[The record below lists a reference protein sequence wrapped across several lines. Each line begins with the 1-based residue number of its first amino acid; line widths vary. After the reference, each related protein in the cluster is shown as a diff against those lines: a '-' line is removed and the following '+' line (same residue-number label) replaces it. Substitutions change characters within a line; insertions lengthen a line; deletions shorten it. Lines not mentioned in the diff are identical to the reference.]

1 MIRIF
6 QHINIEPY
14 SWNIFKVYKWKEI
27 IEVVDMEFS
36 HELIMP
42 NQGLPFKVFLF
53 EGGEGHYFRDK
64 HWHRSVELFA
74 VYEGTLKFYLNEEAY
89 PLRTGEFMLV
99 NSNEIHSV
107 DSPEPNRT
115 IVLQIPLKTFED
127 YYTGEQFIRFTHASL
142 PQDEEVM
149 KLIRDIYAAYEEQS
163 CGYEMKVKGLYYML
177 LYLLVTE
184 YRETDVT
191 KDMVKWHKNL
201 NRLSLITDYI
211 KENYA
216 SDLSLEALAEIFGY
230 SPTYL
235 SRMFQKYAG
244 INYKSYLQNIRVERA
259 FRELANTEHTIS
271 EAAMNNGFPNSKAL
285 AKAFQK
291 KYGILP
297 SEYRKKQGG
306 KKGK

>member
-1 MIRIF
+1 MYMDLFLKDLVQIM
-6 QHINIEPY
+6 
-14 SWNIFKVYKWKEI
+14 K
-27 IEVVDMEFS
+27 FS

-53 EGGEGHYFRDK
+53 EGGEGNYFRDK

-74 VYEGTLKFYLNEEAY
+74 VYEGALKFYLNEEEY
-89 PLRTGEFMLV
+89 LLRTGEFMLV

-107 DSPEPNRT
+107 DSPEPNQT

-127 YYTGEQFIRFTHASL
+127 YYTGEQFIRFTHDPL
-142 PQDEEVM
+142 PQDGRVM
-149 KLIRDIYAAYEEQS
+149 ELIGDIYGAYAERA

-191 KDMVKWHKNL
+191 PDMVKWHKNL
-201 NRLSLITDYI
+201 NRLSLITGYI

-216 SDLSLEALAEIFGY
+216 SEMSLEALAEIFGY

-244 INYKSYLQNIRVERA
+244 INYKSYLQNVRVERA
-259 FRELANTEHTIS
+259 FQEIANTEHTIS

-291 KYGILP
+291 KYGMLP
-297 SEYRKKQGG
+297 SEYRSKQRPGDESGIHPKKDIRGQRG
-306 KKGK
+306 

>member
-1 MIRIF
+1 
-6 QHINIEPY
+6 
-14 SWNIFKVYKWKEI
+14 
-27 IEVVDMEFS
+27 
-36 HELIMP
+36 MP
-42 NQGLPFKVFLF
+42 NQGFPFKIFLF
-53 EGGEGHYFRDK
+53 EGGDGNYFRDK

-74 VYEGTLKFYLNEEAY
+74 VYEGTLRFYLNEEAY
-89 PLRTGEFMLV
+89 PLQTGEFMLV

-127 YYTGEQFIRFTHASL
+127 YYTGERFIRFTHDPL
-142 PQDEEVM
+142 PQDGQVM
-149 KLIRDIYAAYEEQS
+149 KLIREIHRAYEEGA
-163 CGYEMKVKGLYYML
+163 CGYEMRVKGLYYML

-191 KDMVKWHKNL
+191 PDMVKWHKNL

-216 SDLSLEALAEIFGY
+216 SDLSLEALAGIFGY

-259 FRELANTEHTIS
+259 FQELANTEHTIS
-271 EAAMNNGFPNSKAL
+271 ETAMNNGFPNSKAL

-291 KYGILP
+291 KYGMLP
-297 SEYRKKQGG
+297 SEYRG
-306 KKGK
+306 KRTRK

>member
-1 MIRIF
+1 MDLFLKDLVQIM
-6 QHINIEPY
+6 
-14 SWNIFKVYKWKEI
+14 K
-27 IEVVDMEFS
+27 FS

-53 EGGEGHYFRDK
+53 EGGEGNYFRDK

-74 VYEGTLKFYLNEEAY
+74 VYEGALKFYLNEEEY
-89 PLRTGEFMLV
+89 LLRTGEFMLV

-107 DSPEPNRT
+107 DSPEPNQT

-127 YYTGEQFIRFTHASL
+127 YYTGEQFIRFTHNPL
-142 PQDEEVM
+142 PQDGRVM
-149 KLIRDIYAAYEEQS
+149 ELIGDIYGAYAERA

-191 KDMVKWHKNL
+191 PDMVKWHKNL
-201 NRLSLITDYI
+201 NRLSLITGYI

-216 SDLSLEALAEIFGY
+216 SEMSLEALAEIFGY

-244 INYKSYLQNIRVERA
+244 INYKSYLQNVRVERA
-259 FRELANTEHTIS
+259 FQEIANTEHTIS

-291 KYGILP
+291 KYGMLP
-297 SEYRKKQGG
+297 SEYRSKQRPGDESGIHPKKDIRGQRG
-306 KKGK
+306 

>member
-1 MIRIF
+1 
-6 QHINIEPY
+6 
-14 SWNIFKVYKWKEI
+14 
-27 IEVVDMEFS
+27 MEFS

-53 EGGEGHYFRDK
+53 EGGEGNYFRDK
-64 HWHRSVELFA
+64 HWHRSIELFA
-74 VYEGTLKFYLNEEAY
+74 VYEGALKFYLNEEIF
-89 PLRTGEFMLV
+89 PLGTGKFMLV

-127 YYTGEQFIRFTHASL
+127 YYTGEQFIRFTHDPL
-142 PQDEEVM
+142 PQDGQVM
-149 KLIRDIYAAYEEQS
+149 KLIGDIFEAYEERA

-177 LYLLVTE
+177 LHLLVTE

-191 KDMVKWHKNL
+191 PDMVKWHKKL
-201 NRLSLITDYI
+201 NRLSLIADYI

-216 SDLSLEALAEIFGY
+216 SELSLEALAEIFGY

-244 INYKSYLQNIRVERA
+244 INYKSYLQSIRVECA
-259 FRELANTEHTIS
+259 FQELANTEHTIS
-271 EAAMNNGFPNSKAL
+271 ETAMNNGFPNSKAL

-291 KYGILP
+291 KYGMLP
-297 SEYRKKQGG
+297 SEYRGMQREKKSHMSHPDQV
-306 KKGK
+306 

>member
-1 MIRIF
+1 
-6 QHINIEPY
+6 
-14 SWNIFKVYKWKEI
+14 
-27 IEVVDMEFS
+27 MEFS

-53 EGGEGHYFRDK
+53 EGGEGNYFRDK
-64 HWHRSVELFA
+64 HWHRSIELFA
-74 VYEGTLKFYLNEEAY
+74 VYEGTLKFYLNEEIF
-89 PLRTGEFMLV
+89 PLGTGKFMLV

-127 YYTGEQFIRFTHASL
+127 YYTGEQFIRFTHDPL
-142 PQDEEVM
+142 PQDGQVM
-149 KLIRDIYAAYEEQS
+149 KLIGDIFEACEERA
-163 CGYEMKVKGLYYML
+163 CGYEMKAKGLYYML

-191 KDMVKWHKNL
+191 PDMVKWHKKL
-201 NRLSLITDYI
+201 NRLSLIADYI

-216 SDLSLEALAEIFGY
+216 SELSLEALAEIFGY

-244 INYKSYLQNIRVERA
+244 INYKSYLQSIRVERA
-259 FRELANTEHTIS
+259 FQELANTEHTIS
-271 EAAMNNGFPNSKAL
+271 ETAMNNGFPNSKAL

-291 KYGILP
+291 KYGMLP
-297 SEYRKKQGG
+297 SEYRGMQRQKKTR
-306 KKGK
+306 K

>member
-1 MIRIF
+1 
-6 QHINIEPY
+6 
-14 SWNIFKVYKWKEI
+14 
-27 IEVVDMEFS
+27 MEFS

-53 EGGEGHYFRDK
+53 EGGEGNYFRDK
-64 HWHRSVELFA
+64 HWHRSIELFA
-74 VYEGTLKFYLNEEAY
+74 VYEGALKFYLNEEIF
-89 PLRTGEFMLV
+89 PLGTGKFMLV

-127 YYTGEQFIRFTHASL
+127 YYTGEQFIRFTHDPL
-142 PQDEEVM
+142 PRDGQVM
-149 KLIRDIYAAYEEQS
+149 KLIGDIFEAYEERA
-163 CGYEMKVKGLYYML
+163 CRYEMKAKGLYYML

-191 KDMVKWHKNL
+191 PDMVKWHKKL
-201 NRLSLITDYI
+201 NRLSLIADYI

-216 SDLSLEALAEIFGY
+216 SELSLEALAEIFGY

-244 INYKSYLQNIRVERA
+244 INYKSYLQSIRVERA
-259 FRELANTEHTIS
+259 FQELANTEHTIS
-271 EAAMNNGFPNSKAL
+271 ETAMNNGFPNSKAL

-291 KYGILP
+291 KYGMLP
-297 SEYRKKQGG
+297 SEYRGMQRQKKTR
-306 KKGK
+306 K

>member
-1 MIRIF
+1 
-6 QHINIEPY
+6 
-14 SWNIFKVYKWKEI
+14 
-27 IEVVDMEFS
+27 MEFS

-53 EGGEGHYFRDK
+53 EGGEGKYFRNK

-74 VYEGTLKFYLNEEAY
+74 VYEGSLNFYLNEQIY

-115 IVLQIPLKTFED
+115 VVLQIPLKTFED
-127 YYTGEQFIRFTHASL
+127 YFTGEQYIRFTHTAKE
-142 PQDEEVM
+142 QDKEVM
-149 KLIRDIYAAYEEQS
+149 RLIGDIYASYEEQL
-163 CGYEMKVKGLYYML
+163 CGYEMKVKSLYYML

-184 YRETDVT
+184 YREMDVT
-191 KDMVKWHKNL
+191 PDMVKWHKNL

-211 KENYA
+211 KENYD
-216 SDLSLEALAEIFGY
+216 SDLSLETLAEIFGY

-244 INYKSYLQNIRVERA
+244 INYKSYLQSIRLERA
-259 FRELANTEHTIS
+259 FQELANTEHTIS
-271 EAAMNNGFPNSKAL
+271 EAALNNGFPNSKAL

-297 SEYRKKQGG
+297 SEYLKKTRK
-306 KKGK
+306 

>member
-1 MIRIF
+1 
-6 QHINIEPY
+6 
-14 SWNIFKVYKWKEI
+14 
-27 IEVVDMEFS
+27 MEFC

-42 NQGLPFKVFLF
+42 NQGLPFKIFLF
-53 EGGEGHYFRDK
+53 EGGEGNYFRDK

-74 VYEGTLKFYLNEEAY
+74 VYNGTLQFYLDEEAY

-99 NSNEIHSV
+99 NSNEIHSI

-127 YYTGEQFIRFTHASL
+127 YYTGEQFIRFTHDSL
-142 PQDEEVM
+142 PQDREVM
-149 KLIRDIYAAYEEQS
+149 KLIRDIYAAYEEQA

-177 LYLLVTE
+177 LYLLVTD

-191 KDMVKWHKNL
+191 PDMVKWHKNL

-216 SDLSLEALAEIFGY
+216 SELSLEALAGIFGY

-259 FRELANTEHTIS
+259 FRELANTDHTVS

-297 SEYRKKQGG
+297 SEYRKRQNR
-306 KKGK
+306 KKE

>member
-1 MIRIF
+1 
-6 QHINIEPY
+6 
-14 SWNIFKVYKWKEI
+14 
-27 IEVVDMEFS
+27 MEFS

-53 EGGEGHYFRDK
+53 EGGEGNYFRDK
-64 HWHRSVELFA
+64 HWHRSIELFA
-74 VYEGTLKFYLNEEAY
+74 VYEGALKFYLNEEIF
-89 PLRTGEFMLV
+89 PLGTGKFMLV

-127 YYTGEQFIRFTHASL
+127 YYTGEQFIRFTHDPL
-142 PQDEEVM
+142 PRDGQVM
-149 KLIRDIYAAYEEQS
+149 KLIGDIFEAYEERA
-163 CGYEMKVKGLYYML
+163 CGYEMKAKGLYYML

-191 KDMVKWHKNL
+191 PDMVKWHKKL
-201 NRLSLITDYI
+201 NRLSLIADYI

-216 SDLSLEALAEIFGY
+216 SELSLEALAEIFGY

-244 INYKSYLQNIRVERA
+244 INYKSYLQSIRVERA
-259 FRELANTEHTIS
+259 FQELANTEHTIS
-271 EAAMNNGFPNSKAL
+271 ETAMNNGFPNSKAL

-291 KYGILP
+291 KYGMLP
-297 SEYRKKQGG
+297 SEYRGMQRQKKTR
-306 KKGK
+306 K

>member
-1 MIRIF
+1 M
-6 QHINIEPY
+6 
-14 SWNIFKVYKWKEI
+14 
-27 IEVVDMEFS
+27 
-36 HELIMP
+36 IMP

-53 EGGEGHYFRDK
+53 EGGEGNYFRDK
-64 HWHRSVELFA
+64 HWHRSIELFA
-74 VYEGTLKFYLNEEAY
+74 VYEGALKFYLNEEIF
-89 PLRTGEFMLV
+89 PLGTGKFMLV

-127 YYTGEQFIRFTHASL
+127 YYTGEQFIRFTHDPL
-142 PQDEEVM
+142 PRDGQVM
-149 KLIRDIYAAYEEQS
+149 KLIGDIFEACEERA
-163 CGYEMKVKGLYYML
+163 CGYEMKAKGLYYML

-191 KDMVKWHKNL
+191 PDMVKWHKKL
-201 NRLSLITDYI
+201 NRLSLIADYI

-216 SDLSLEALAEIFGY
+216 SELSLEALAEIFGY

-244 INYKSYLQNIRVERA
+244 INYKSYLQSIRVERA
-259 FRELANTEHTIS
+259 FQELANTEHTIS
-271 EAAMNNGFPNSKAL
+271 ETAMNNGFPNSKAL

-291 KYGILP
+291 KYGMLP
-297 SEYRKKQGG
+297 SEYRGMQRQKKTR
-306 KKGK
+306 K

>member
-1 MIRIF
+1 MD
-6 QHINIEPY
+6 Q
-14 SWNIFKVYKWKEI
+14 KWWI
-27 IEVVDMEFS
+27 MEFS

-53 EGGEGHYFRDK
+53 EGGEGNYFRNK

-74 VYEGTLKFYLNEEAY
+74 VYEGSLRFYLNEQVY
-89 PLRTGEFMLV
+89 PLQAGEFMLV

-107 DSPEPNRT
+107 DSPKPNRT

-127 YYTGEQFIRFTHASL
+127 YYTGEQYIRFTHT
-142 PQDEEVM
+142 PRMQDGEVM
-149 KLIRDIYAAYEEQS
+149 RLIGDIYTSYEEQR

-191 KDMVKWHKNL
+191 PDMVKWNKNL

-211 KENYA
+211 KENYD
-216 SDLSLEALAEIFGY
+216 SDLSLETLAEIFGY

-244 INYKSYLQNIRVERA
+244 INYKSYLQSIRLERA
-259 FRELANTEHTIS
+259 FQELANTGHTIS
-271 EAAMNNGFPNSKAL
+271 EAALNNGFPNSKAL

-297 SEYRKKQGG
+297 SEYRKRTRK
-306 KKGK
+306 

>member
-1 MIRIF
+1 
-6 QHINIEPY
+6 
-14 SWNIFKVYKWKEI
+14 
-27 IEVVDMEFS
+27 MEFS

-42 NQGLPFKVFLF
+42 NQGLPFKIFLF
-53 EGGEGHYFRDK
+53 EGGEGNYFRDK
-64 HWHRSVELFA
+64 HWHRSIELFA
-74 VYEGTLKFYLNEEAY
+74 VYEGALKFYLNEEIF
-89 PLRTGEFMLV
+89 PLGTGKFMLV

-127 YYTGEQFIRFTHASL
+127 YYTGEQFIRFTHDPL
-142 PQDEEVM
+142 PRDGQVM
-149 KLIRDIYAAYEEQS
+149 KLIGDIFEACEERA
-163 CGYEMKVKGLYYML
+163 CGYEMKAKGLYYML

-191 KDMVKWHKNL
+191 PDMVKWHKKL
-201 NRLSLITDYI
+201 NRLSLIADYI

-216 SDLSLEALAEIFGY
+216 SELSLEALAEIFGY

-244 INYKSYLQNIRVERA
+244 INYKSYLQSIRVERA
-259 FRELANTEHTIS
+259 FQELANTEHTIS
-271 EAAMNNGFPNSKAL
+271 ETAMNNGFPNSKAL

-291 KYGILP
+291 KYGMLP
-297 SEYRKKQGG
+297 SEYRGMQRQKKTR
-306 KKGK
+306 K